1 MAAKP
6 ESTYTQSIN
15 RQKVLKETYY
25 EKTNNPFRSGI
36 ADMWYSGER
45 GDLWVEY
52 KYEPSLP
59 KIKEYRPDLSPRQ
72 VKWLGDRHDEGRKVA
87 VILGLPEGGVIYTDK
102 SWLLEFK
109 QAELLARSLSRPE
122 IAQWIF
128 EQVGKSKCKTLSGP
142 SPPQPL

>member
-6 ESTYTQSIN
+6 ESTFTASIN
-15 RQKVLKETYY
+15 RQKALKETYF

-36 ADMWYSGER
+36 ADFWYSGER

-72 VKWLGDRHDEGRKVA
+72 LKWLGDRRDEGRNVA

-102 SWLLEFK
+102 SWILTFN
-109 QAELLARSLSRPE
+109 QDELMARSLSRPE

-128 EQVGKSKCKTLSGP
+128 EQVGKSKCKLSDR
-142 SPPQPL
+142 SPLPQP

>member
-1 MAAKP
+1 MAIKP
-6 ESTYTQSIN
+6 ESSFIQSIN
-15 RQKVLKETYY
+15 KQKILRETYF

-36 ADMWYSGER
+36 ADVWYSGAL

-59 KIKEYRPDLSPRQ
+59 KIKEYRPDLSARQ
-72 VKWLGDRHDEGRKVA
+72 LKWLGDRRDEGRNVA

-102 SWLLEFK
+102 AWLLEFT
-109 QAELLARSLSRPE
+109 QAELMARSLSRPE

-128 EQVGKSKCKTLSGP
+128 EQVGTSKCKLSDR
-142 SPPQPL
+142 SQPLQP